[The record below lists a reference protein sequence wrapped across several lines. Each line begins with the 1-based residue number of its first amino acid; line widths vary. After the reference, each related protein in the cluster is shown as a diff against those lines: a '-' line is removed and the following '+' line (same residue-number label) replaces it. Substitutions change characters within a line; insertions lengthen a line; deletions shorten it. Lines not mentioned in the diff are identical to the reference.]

1 MSFTAATCDPCWRD
15 AGPRLGAA
23 TFVFWKTNASIL
35 AGSLFWDA
43 RCGRIS
49 SSGRIIKENGASFA
63 ADSPLRSDAETI
75 LGRRLNQQEDEN
87 GLELNVLI
95 GKKCQIV
102 VFHKSGSGGRPKP
115 AVSLLLPAKEE
126 AKAEEKVEET
136 KAS

>member
-1 MSFTAATCDPCWRD
+1 MKIVNKSKQGAILREGTYDNATVSSVTPK
-15 AGPRLGAA
+15 PSETKPKTIVLG
-23 TFVFWKTNASIL
+23 FKVDGYDKE
-35 AGSLFWDA
+35 
-43 RCGRIS
+43 
-49 SSGRIIKENGASFA
+49 IIKENGASFA